1 MGVEKP
7 MNAGR
12 EPEFTE
18 YVGARLPWLR
28 RIAFLLCQDWSR
40 ADDLVQAAITS
51 LYVHWGRARA
61 VEHTDA
67 YACTIL
73 VRVYLSEQRSGW
85 MRRVSLSGRLPDR
98 PGRAADHDA
107 AINLRDA
114 LARVPPRQRATL
126 VLRYYSDLTVE
137 QTAKVLGCSAG
148 TVKSQT
154 AKGLIALR
162 RALEPT
168 AGTTADDPADGSAPG
183 AAGRPGPRASGG
195 WQPEANQPDTRQQ
208 ARSQSARSQ
217 PARSQPARSQ
227 PALRKGF

>member
-1 MGVEKP
+1 

-12 EPEFTE
+12 DPEFTE

-28 RIAFLLCQDWSR
+28 RTAFLLCQDWSR

-61 VEHTDA
+61 VEHTDS
-67 YACTIL
+67 YARTIL

-98 PGRAADHDA
+98 PDRPGRAADHDA
-107 AINLRDA
+107 VIDLRDA

-154 AKGLIALR
+154 AKGLLALR
-162 RALEPT
+162 RALEP
-168 AGTTADDPADGSAPG
+168 AAD
-183 AAGRPGPRASGG
+183 
-195 WQPEANQPDTRQQ
+195 T
-208 ARSQSARSQ
+208 SQ
-217 PARSQPARSQ
+217 PARRQPGTCQ

>member
-1 MGVEKP
+1 

-12 EPEFTE
+12 DPEFTE

-61 VEHTDA
+61 VEHTDS
-67 YACTIL
+67 YARTIL

-107 AINLRDA
+107 VIDLRDA
-114 LARVPPRQRATL
+114 LRRVPPRQRATL

-162 RALEPT
+162 RALEP
-168 AGTTADDPADGSAPG
+168 ADGGAADDPADDSAPG
-183 AAGRPGPRASGG
+183 AHCQPGPGPWASGG
-195 WQPEANQPDTRQQ
+195 RQP
-208 ARSQSARSQ
+208 ARSQ

-227 PALRKGF
+227 PSTFQPALRKGI

>member
-1 MGVEKP
+1 

-12 EPEFTE
+12 DLDFTE

-28 RIAFLLCQDWSR
+28 RTAFLLCQDWSR

-61 VEHTDA
+61 VDHTDS
-67 YACTIL
+67 YARTIL

-85 MRRVSLSGRLPDR
+85 MRRVSLSGWLPER

-107 AINLRDA
+107 VIDLRDA

-126 VLRYYSDLTVE
+126 VLRYYSDLTVD

-162 RALEPT
+162 RALEPA
-168 AGTTADDPADGSAPG
+168 AGGAADDPADVFAPG
-183 AAGRPGPRASGG
+183 PAGQPDPRVPGG
-195 WQPEANQPDTRQQ
+195 WRPAASQRDSRQRAGHRPAACQ
-208 ARSQSARSQ
+208 A
-217 PARSQPARSQ
+217 
-227 PALRKGF
+227 ALRRET